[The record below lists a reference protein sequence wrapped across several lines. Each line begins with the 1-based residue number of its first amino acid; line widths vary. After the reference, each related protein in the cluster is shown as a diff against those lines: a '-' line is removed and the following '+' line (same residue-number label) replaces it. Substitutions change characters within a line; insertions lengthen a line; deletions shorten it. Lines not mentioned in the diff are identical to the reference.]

1 MTKTLMVRLAAG
13 VLVSLG
19 AFVAYTQSPQAPA
32 QLNLQKIK
40 DDLYMIEGDGG
51 NVAIYTTNEGVILID
66 DKFERDFVDIMAKV
80 KSVSDKPLKY
90 VINTHQH
97 GDHTGSNEKL
107 LPIAEI
113 IAHKNARANMEKNN
127 QPGLMRIVFSDE
139 SDVFLGGKEVRARYY
154 GRGHTNG
161 DAVIYF
167 PALRLVHTGDLFV
180 SGAPLIDYANG
191 GSAGEWS
198 KTLDEVLKL
207 DFDTV
212 IPGHGPVSK
221 KADLAKFRD
230 KMQDLTTRVSGM
242 VRKGQSKDE
251 ISQMLVSDLAWP
263 QASATRAVDG
273 MMNEFK
279 R

>member
-19 AFVAYTQSPQAPA
+19 AFVAYTQTPQAPA

-51 NVAIYTTNEGVILID
+51 NVAIYTTGEGVILID
-66 DKFERDFVDIMAKV
+66 DKFERDFADIMAKV

-113 IAHKNARANMEKNN
+113 IAHKNARANMEKSK

-139 SDVFLGGKEVRARYY
+139 SDLFLGGKEVRARYY

-251 ISQMLVSDLAWP
+251 ISKMLVSDLGWA

>member
-51 NVAIYTTNEGVILID
+51 NVAIYTTSEGVILID
-66 DKFERDFVDIMAKV
+66 DKFERDFAGIMAKV

-113 IAHKNARANMEKNN
+113 IAHKNARANMEKNK

-167 PALRLVHTGDLFV
+167 PALRLIHTGDLFV

-242 VRKGQSKDE
+242 VRQGQSKDE
-251 ISQMLVSDLAWP
+251 ISKMLVSDLGWA

>member
-66 DKFERDFVDIMAKV
+66 DKFERDFADIMAKV

-113 IAHKNARANMEKNN
+113 IAHKNARANMEKNK
-127 QPGLMRIVFSDE
+127 QPGLMRIVSAMSRTCFWAARKFACNITAAATPMAMLWFIFRRSDW
-139 SDVFLGGKEVRARYY
+139 STPAICLCRA
-154 GRGHTNG
+154 
-161 DAVIYF
+161 
-167 PALRLVHTGDLFV
+167 LL
-180 SGAPLIDYANG
+180 SIDYANG

-198 KTLDEVLKL
+198 ETLDGAFKL

-221 KADLAKFRD
+221 KADLTKFRD

-251 ISQMLVSDLAWP
+251 ISKMLVSDLGWP